1 MKISLLLLS
10 LAKIRLRFG
19 ENEVEIES
27 RDFYIDNDTAAHV
40 ISDLA
45 GQIHENKARIVTDE
59 EIPLGPPYEIN
70 QAYKTNLD
78 YLKTLRDAE
87 VHEPEFSTP
96 VSVSADE
103 IPSKIEL
110 LENDS
115 FFASPRTVSETVEQL
130 REYGW
135 LASPLD
141 VSKALAKMAFHR
153 ELAKNSQENKTW
165 YFKQPQI
172 IS

>member
-45 GQIHENKARIVTDE
+45 GQIHENKARVVTDE
-59 EIPLGPPYEIN
+59 EAPFGSYEIS

-96 VSVSADE
+96 VSLSPDE

-141 VSKALAKMAFHR
+141 VSKVLAKMAFHR